1 MLWNVA
7 ASAKSTATV
16 VNFSVLLPV
25 NLSVFLSDNFSVL
38 LPFNFCMI
46 FAEFLTDKLSDL
58 FTSIELESL
67 SDLGFEDD
75 LPSDLRPAFDFVGG
89 FKKD

>member
-1 MLWNVA
+1 M
-7 ASAKSTATV
+7 
-16 VNFSVLLPV
+16 
-25 NLSVFLSDNFSVL
+25 L